1 MYRKIIA
8 TFVLLLLAPAP
19 SFSAPSTDTFQ
30 LRNAQDLADL
40 CAVPDGDPMVEAARG
55 FCYGFLSGAGEYHR
69 ATRQGKGGKPLVCVP
84 EPPPT
89 RAEAAQGFVD
99 WAKANPQYM
108 QESAIDALFRFAMAK
123 YPCPQQSKSTPQHRA
138 SQ

>member
-1 MYRKIIA
+1 MYRAIIA
-8 TFVLLLLAPAP
+8 TLALLSLVPAL
-19 SFSAPSTDTFQ
+19 SFSAPSADTFQ

-40 CAVPDGDPMVEAARG
+40 CAVPDDNPMVEAARG

-69 ATRQGKGGKPLVCVP
+69 ATHQGKRDKPLICVP
-84 EPPPT
+84 EPKPS

-108 QESAIDALFRFAMAK
+108 KETAIDALFRFAMAK
-123 YPCPQQSKSTPQHRA
+123 YPCPKKA
-138 SQ
+138 K

>member
-1 MYRKIIA
+1 MYRAIIA
-8 TFVLLLLAPAP
+8 TLAFLLLAPAP
-19 SFSAPSTDTFQ
+19 SFSAHSADNFQ

-69 ATRQGKGGKPLVCVP
+69 AIHLGPRDKPLICPP
-84 EPPPT
+84 EPKPT

-99 WAKANPQYM
+99 WARANPQYM
-108 QESAIDALFRFAMAK
+108 KETAIDALFRFAMAK
-123 YPCPQQSKSTPQHRA
+123 YPCPKKA
-138 SQ
+138 K